1 VILLETSA
9 LIENLRASGRKDIK
23 ARVQAAIL
31 STDAAL
37 CEPVLLELWAGAI
50 GKKDAKVISAFED
63 ALPTLECDTEVWQ
76 LAKKHARE
84 FRAMGLTFSN
94 VDILIFSIAVR
105 HNAHIVAVDK
115 AFAQMREALS
125 L

>member
-1 VILLETSA
+1 MILLETSA
-9 LIENLRASGRKDIK
+9 LIENLRAGGRKDIK

-50 GKKDAKVISAFED
+50 GRKDAKVIRAFED
-63 ALPTLECDTEVWQ
+63 ALPILECDKEVWR
-76 LAKKHARE
+76 LAKEHARK
-84 FRAMGLTFSN
+84 FRANGLTFLN

-105 HNAHIVAVDK
+105 HNARIVAVDK
-115 AFAQMREALS
+115 AFGQMRQAVIE
-125 L
+125 